1 MLPSTVGRYRQKKG
15 AFLAGSSPAGNVTP
29 DRQSSSGDEPST
41 PLRVLI
47 VDDDRDT
54 LLTLGLLCREAGMYV
69 HLLRSGA
76 EVMEAVASFRPHV
89 VVLDLVLPDRSGLE
103 IAEEIA
109 LRYGDDQPVLVA
121 ITKMDKFGNDAGRE
135 RVKAIAESLDLDTD
149 QVVPVSARTGLGR
162 DDLAA
167 ALTNLLGTA

>member
-1 MLPSTVGRYRQKKG
+1 MLPSAVAKDRQKKG
-15 AFLAGSSPAGNVTP
+15 VFLAGSSPAGNVTSH
-29 DRQSSSGDEPST
+29 RQSDSGDEPST

-69 HLLRSGA
+69 HLLRAGA
-76 EVMEAVASFRPHV
+76 EVMEAISSFRPHV

-109 LRYGDDQPVLVA
+109 LRYGDDRPVLIA
-121 ITKMDKFGNDAGRE
+121 ITAYSSDSDRRLAKAAGFQE
-135 RVKAIAESLDLDTD
+135 FIAKPYDPASLL
-149 QVVPVSARTGLGR
+149 RR
-162 DDLAA
+162 LAA
-167 ALTNLLGTA
+167 LRPK

>member
-1 MLPSTVGRYRQKKG
+1 MTSNRQ
-15 AFLAGSSPAGNVTP
+15 T
-29 DRQSSSGDEPST
+29 DSGDEPST

-69 HLLRSGA
+69 HLLRAGG

-109 LRYGDDQPVLVA
+109 LRYANDRPVLIA
-121 ITKMDKFGNDAGRE
+121 ITAHSSDADR
-135 RVKAIAESLDLDTD
+135 RLAKAAGFQEFIAKPYDPASLL
-149 QVVPVSARTGLGR
+149 RRLG
-162 DDLAA
+162 
-167 ALTNLLGTA
+167 ALRPK

>member
-1 MLPSTVGRYRQKKG
+1 VAKDRQKKG

-29 DRQSSSGDEPST
+29 DRQPDSGAEPSA

-69 HLLRSGA
+69 HLLRAGS

-109 LRYGDDQPVLVA
+109 LRYGDERPVLIA
-121 ITKMDKFGNDAGRE
+121 ITAYSSDSDRRLAKAAGFQE
-135 RVKAIAESLDLDTD
+135 FIAKPYDPASLL
-149 QVVPVSARTGLGR
+149 RR
-162 DDLAA
+162 LAA
-167 ALTNLLGTA
+167 LRPR